1 MLAFF
6 VFFYNKYIFPDYE
19 KNFATKSMIFPVHCL
34 CCMWL
39 AYLIAIQASSLTIPP
54 LWHSLE
60 NLELSFQSPLQL
72 GFQMWFKFV
81 QLNHLGA
88 TVVATAP
95 ITTEAV
101 GFWGRSLLESYI
113 TVCAMVWVSP
123 SLWREINPWCKISKK

>member
-72 GFQMWFKFV
+72 GFQM
-81 QLNHLGA
+81 
-88 TVVATAP
+88 
-95 ITTEAV
+95 
-101 GFWGRSLLESYI
+101 
-113 TVCAMVWVSP
+113 
-123 SLWREINPWCKISKK
+123 